1 MDEMVMDTAEIEA
14 PETGAEEVEQ
24 PDTDVESEVEQPDEE
39 VEGEETEGDEPSED
53 EEEAEAKEGEQ
64 TQPDGRKMP
73 DGLKKAIASLKATSP
88 EVAKQIKGLYY
99 SDQEYRSAFPTPM
112 EAQAAKGLIE
122 EIGGPEGIQEIAAER
137 EEWQQID
144 RDFAEGKEDFVKT
157 LRENNP
163 EAFLKTAPHVINEFA
178 KAAPEQYQYY
188 SNRLTLN
195 TMANAGFSL
204 QNLRTAYEARK
215 ESDPGAAAVI
225 AEIYNSMYDMNQKA
239 AEFEQKR
246 TDPREEQLKQDRE
259 KFETERRATF
269 ETGVAEKAE
278 RFLADKMKPELD
290 RIIGNRKVD
299 PEAMKEFQSMV
310 QRKVGELLAA
320 VPGIEDKLEAY
331 YRSGDAAKS
340 VAYIQGQYQRLLP
353 QAAKTIEPFL
363 RNIAPAAGQKT
374 PAKQGTVAKAQPS
387 EAGTI
392 KLKEMPDW
400 HELDPTWSS
409 TIEATAML
417 MEGKAKLKNGRW
429 ATGWA

>member
-1 MDEMVMDTAEIEA
+1 MDEMVMDTPEIEA

-73 DGLKKAIASLKATSP
+73 DREKKAFKALKLIDP
-88 EVAKQIKGLYY
+88 ESAKVMKGIYY
-99 SDQEYRSAFPTPM
+99 AEQEYRQTFPTPM

-137 EEWQQID
+137 EEWQQVD
-144 RDFAEGKEDFVKT
+144 RDFSEGKPEFVKSLAEG
-157 LRENNP
+157 NP

-178 KAAPEQYQYY
+178 SRAPEQYQYY

-259 KFETERRATF
+259 KFETERRAAQEQTMSIQTDKYL
-269 ETGVAEKAE
+269 EEK
-278 RFLADKMKPELD
+278 MQPEID
-290 RIIGNRKVD
+290 RIVGNRKVS
-299 PEAMKEFQSMV
+299 EATMNDYREKVKAQV
-310 QRKVGELLAA
+310 QKMMAKIPDIEKKV
-320 VPGIEDKLEAY
+320 EAWY
-331 YRSGDAAKS
+331 QSGDNAKFLN
-340 VAYIQGQYQRLLP
+340 YIQSHYNRIIPDATKIIDQYVRDIP
-353 QAAKTIEPFL
+353 QSA
-363 RNIAPAAGQKT
+363 QKT
-374 PAKQGTVAKAQPS
+374 PAKQGTVAKSQPS